1 MKNETLIETEKLFDV
16 GCCFGV
22 TKPTSNVKQ
31 EFKNSQDTILDS
43 SLILATSTK
52 IYDIKL
58 VECGEYKQ
66 VYYFNNKMVKK
77 AKKEDNK
84 ELTLSKKSII
94 NQILSNLSNKEKLK
108 KDVEL
113 KFIESRNINRSKL
126 SCQRIAK
133 ANMNVWKSFITLTFK
148 ENITDINLAYKRF
161 KYFVDKIR
169 RVKKDFKYLG
179 IREFQKRGAIHYHLL
194 TNIECDSLII
204 PKRPLK
210 HLYKPSI
217 KKYVDLEYYAINYWL
232 DGFSSAEPI
241 KNDPKKIIG
250 YISKYMTKDIDNR
263 LFTKHRYFYSR
274 NLETPKIS
282 YINSNDS
289 RDMEFLNKKI
299 QDKQL
304 IYKNQYLSLIDN
316 NLITFHELQ

>member
-1 MKNETLIETEKLFDV
+1 MINDKKTI
-16 GCCFGV
+16 
-22 TKPTSNVKQ
+22 P
-31 EFKNSQDTILDS
+31 ILDS

-84 ELTLSKKSII
+84 ELTLSKKLII

-108 KDVEL
+108 KNVEL

-263 LFTKHRYFYSR
+263 LFTKHRYFYSK
-274 NLETPKIS
+274 NLNFPTINYIDLNNEKDYEFYIKKIK
-282 YINSNDS
+282 
-289 RDMEFLNKKI
+289 NKKTI
-299 QDKQL
+299 YQNEYIDK
-304 IYKNQYLSLIDN
+304 YN
-316 NLITFHELQ
+316 NTKVQFLELQ